1 MKKINKARMQQ
12 LLEKNPTAIIVDM
25 RSPVAYRD
33 GHVAGA
39 VNLPLKNFINK
50 IMSMPKDTVIIAYS
64 TNFDDVDLV
73 RGFNYAEQLGFTKLY
88 AAEYNSIK

>member
-12 LLEKNPTAIIVDM
+12 LLEKNPTAVIADM

-39 VNLPLKNFINK
+39 VNLPLRNFINK
-50 IMSMPKDTVIIAYS
+50 IMPMPKDTVIIAYS
-64 TNFDDVDLV
+64 TSFDDVDLV
-73 RGFNYAEQLGFTKLY
+73 QGINYAEQLGFTKLH
-88 AAEYNSIK
+88 AAEYNTIK